1 MDLNLLEKELK
12 KRLIYPYRWGRK
24 QSDSWDR
31 ETNFIYSTNSFQ
43 GLLEKTRSLD
53 HKIHDYALNRWY
65 NYWSAM
71 GAEYLFSTHP
81 QVCPYKNIYDKFVDF
96 TLQDIPFDHKTTVF
110 PKGYPHS
117 IHYALEHKQELIEW
131 LYLNQSQ
138 QGRKH
143 LKNRL
148 FIVLYDPA
156 GSHWKLKSEIQ
167 LIKAAIDFYL
177 KNFSSEKLIKIV
189 IDENEIQADIIWIL
203 K

>member
-1 MDLNLLEKELK
+1 MDLHRLEIELK

-31 ETNFIYSTNSFQ
+31 ETNFIYVTNSFQ
-43 GLLEKTRSLD
+43 ELLKKTRSLD
-53 HKIHDYALNRWY
+53 ANIRDYALNRWY

-71 GAEYLFSTHP
+71 GAEYIFSTHP
-81 QVCPYKNIYDKFVDF
+81 QVSPNKNIYDKLVDF
-96 TLQDIPFDHKTTVF
+96 TIEDIPFDHKTTVF
-110 PKGYPHS
+110 PGGFPHS
-117 IHYALEHKQELIEW
+117 VHYALEHKQELIEW

-148 FIVLYDPA
+148 FIVLHDPS
-156 GSHWKLKSEIQ
+156 GRHWKLKSEIQ

-177 KNFSSEKLIKIV
+177 KNFSSKNLLEIV
-189 IDENEIQADIIWIL
+189 IDKNEIQADIIWIL